1 MKCSSVFI
9 TEAMRYFKKRLFV
22 HLLFEKKLTKRS
34 NAPGRKYV
42 LAVWQLEKKFI
53 QVSLQKGLKGNNL
66 DPRIGLLHGPM
77 YK

>member
-1 MKCSSVFI
+1 MKCSSVFV

-42 LAVWQLEKKFI
+42 LAVWQLEKKLYRCHCKRDCKEI
-53 QVSLQKGLKGNNL
+53 
-66 DPRIGLLHGPM
+66 I
-77 YK
+77 

>member
-1 MKCSSVFI
+1 MFFNIRPLLTGTGPCVFG
-9 TEAMRYFKKRLFV
+9 KLF
-22 HLLFEKKLTKRS
+22 L